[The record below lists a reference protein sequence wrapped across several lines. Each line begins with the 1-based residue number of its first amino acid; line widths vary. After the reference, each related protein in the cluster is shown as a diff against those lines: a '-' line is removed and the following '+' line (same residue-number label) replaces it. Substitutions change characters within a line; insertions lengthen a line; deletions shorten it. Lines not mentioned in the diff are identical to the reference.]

1 MNNLLLFTICFKI
14 FNLSFDVWAE
24 GSDDVARCCSENTP
38 IIWITWHRH
47 DLAFTFPLWCR
58 LNIKYVNL
66 DNLPQMN
73 MLVLEAEMRAW
84 LRFLMGREGSRR
96 DSKFH
101 WDWAPYRSYC
111 CETGQQANPGHL
123 ELFGNHPS
131 VVNIY
136 IWNSCCNKTLCSK
149 LVTDDPSTRK
159 REAVSGTG
167 RQQGRSEAA
176 AAMTQNQQQQLG
188 DSFLQWRHGA
198 WQPIAATAGTFSQ
211 WG

>member
-1 MNNLLLFTICFKI
+1 MSIRLC
-14 FNLSFDVWAE
+14 VW
-24 GSDDVARCCSENTP
+24 CIENTP
-38 IIWITWHRH
+38 TNGITLQTHNI
-47 DLAFTFPLWCR
+47 AFTFPFAVQF
-58 LNIKYVNL
+58 KHVNL

-73 MLVLEAEMRAW
+73 MLVLEAEKRAW

-101 WDWAPYRSYC
+101 WDWAPYRSCC
-111 CETGQQANPGHL
+111 CETGQRVNPGHL

-149 LVTDDPSTRK
+149 LVTDDPTTRK

-167 RQQGRSEAA
+167 RQHTGEGVE
-176 AAMTQNQQQQLG
+176 NYWF
-188 DSFLQWRHGA
+188 FL
-198 WQPIAATAGTFSQ
+198 
-211 WG
+211 